1 VARYGG
7 EEFVLLLPG
16 LGVEE
21 ASELLMK
28 VQRELTR
35 DVYLYDDKKVF
46 ITFSAGATLVM
57 PDDSLESALLRA
69 DEAMYQA
76 KNSGKNCVAVV

>member
-1 VARYGG
+1 
-7 EEFVLLLPG
+7 VLLLPG

-21 ASELLMK
+21 ARELLMK

-35 DVYLYDDKKVF
+35 DVYLYDSRKVF
-46 ITFSAGATLVM
+46 MTFSAGATLVR

-76 KNSGKNCVAVV
+76 KNAGKNCVAVS

>member
-21 ASELLMK
+21 ARELLMK

-35 DVYLYDDKKVF
+35 DVYLYDSRKVF
-46 ITFSAGATLVM
+46 MTFSAGATLVR

-76 KNSGKNCVAVV
+76 KNAGKNCVAVS